1 MKSEISMGT
10 DISEND
16 VGFII
21 GLADQIIE
29 LFDYR
34 NSLEEY
40 LTNRMLTVAPNLSAV
55 VGEMV
60 AAKLI
65 AKSGSLI
72 NLAKCSAS
80 TI

>member
-1 MKSEISMGT
+1 MGT

-21 GLADQIIE
+21 GLASQIVD
-29 LFDYR
+29 LFDHR
-34 NSLEEY
+34 SSLEEY
-40 LTNRMLTVAPNLSAV
+40 LTNRMLVVAPNLSAV
-55 VGEMV
+55 VGEIV

-65 AKSGSLI
+65 SKAGSLI